1 MGRDHF
7 LKNREEIVK
16 KSGEF
21 VQQLLSAT
29 GFSDNNKG

>member
-1 MGRDHF
+1 MGKDLFF
-7 LKNREEIVK
+7 LKREEIVK

-29 GFSDNNKG
+29 GFPDNNKI